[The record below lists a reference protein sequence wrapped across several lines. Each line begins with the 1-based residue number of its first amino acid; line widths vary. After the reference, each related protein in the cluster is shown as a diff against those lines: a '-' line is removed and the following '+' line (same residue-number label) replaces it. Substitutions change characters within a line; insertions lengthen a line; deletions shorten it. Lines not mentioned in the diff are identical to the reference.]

1 MIKLLLILLF
11 PLGLLAQQDINALI
25 NAAAPGS
32 TLVLEEGVLYNTS
45 TEVIINKPLT
55 IEGNGATICWKGPS
69 AKSVITVKGH
79 DVRIKGLEVQAAYG
93 AKIAGSYLV
102 RVQGVS
108 NTNRIR
114 GFELDRSI
122 LTNYKDVAL
131 RLQYVDSFRITNNRI
146 DSVPYSGIAI
156 YSCARGLVEGN
167 EITNITSFGA
177 IRNEAYGITMST
189 LGSDSIT
196 RNIIVNKNIL
206 RNVLLWEGIDTH
218 GGEWLTVS
226 HNEVYNCNKGIAMVG
241 GRTGAQK
248 NISVTNNICDNTALG
263 LKADCGIAIEGIPGP
278 IFATGVTV
286 SGNNCIGGGGGI
298 KIQYT
303 QGINVYGNTIQRT
316 IGGFGIQ
323 LDAQNLSAKVFFNT
337 FIDIMG
343 TGNTAAIKTAG
354 SGVNEVYV
362 SGNSLAAGGALVP
375 PGGNKNRY
383 GYRAN
388 TTTQTMDKVRVDY
401 NFFES
406 ATIAQYGN
414 TQYVHFLCDSSK
426 SKW

>member
-206 RNVLLWEGIDTH
+206 RSSGK
-218 GGEWLTVS
+218 GLTPM
-226 HNEVYNCNKGIAMVG
+226 A
-241 GRTGAQK
+241 
-248 NISVTNNICDNTALG
+248 
-263 LKADCGIAIEGIPGP
+263 
-278 IFATGVTV
+278 
-286 SGNNCIGGGGGI
+286 GN
-298 KIQYT
+298 
-303 QGINVYGNTIQRT
+303 
-316 IGGFGIQ
+316 
-323 LDAQNLSAKVFFNT
+323 
-337 FIDIMG
+337 
-343 TGNTAAIKTAG
+343 G
-354 SGVNEVYV
+354 S
-362 SGNSLAAGGALVP
+362 
-375 PGGNKNRY
+375 R
-383 GYRAN
+383 
-388 TTTQTMDKVRVDY
+388 
-401 NFFES
+401 
-406 ATIAQYGN
+406 
-414 TQYVHFLCDSSK
+414 
-426 SKW
+426 